1 MPGSKRLRD
10 FMSKKP
16 LQDHLKNWEIL
27 KLIMDSKVW
36 KAGEEPLVAGYII
49 SLFNFPENSCFLFE

>member
-1 MPGSKRLRD
+1 
-10 FMSKKP
+10 MSKKP